1 MSNFIF
7 QKYGIIY
14 LLFLCWNFRELL
26 FSLLI
31 LVINFLSQKHMGA
44 QEQVKPE
51 WWINSS
57 FKCWTCVFF
66 FFSGNIVATGHKMVS
81 HLKILEIKSPYNHN
95 SGCSLYILN
104 SFKRGDVGE
113 SWVCSY
119 LSSSVCSYLYL

>member
-7 QKYGIIY
+7 QNMVLFTCYFYVGISGSCY
-14 LLFLCWNFRELL
+14 FHYWYW
-26 FSLLI
+26 SLI
-31 LVINFLSQKHMGA
+31 FLSQKHMGA
-44 QEQVKPE
+44 KEQVKPE

-57 FKCWTCVFF
+57 FKCWTRVF

-95 SGCSLYILN
+95 RGCSLYILN

-119 LSSSVCSYLYL
+119 LSSLLCSYLYL